1 MRLGS
6 TGWSG
11 AFAMGPAH
19 VGERRSVEAE
29 VEVASGSL
37 AVGVVL
43 GRGGEVPEKND
54 LAELKSKVDCSADL
68 PF

>member
-1 MRLGS
+1 
-6 TGWSG
+6 
-11 AFAMGPAH
+11 
-19 VGERRSVEAE
+19 VEAE

-43 GRGGEVPEKND
+43 GRGGEVPDKND
-54 LAELKSKVDCSADL
+54 LAELESRDENACDL